1 MSMDEKKAGNP
12 SIPASGSPGSA
23 ATDPARPRLV
33 RRLGTFSAAA
43 VLVGSTIGSG
53 IFRVP
58 STVVNQGGTL
68 GASGILWILGAVFA
82 ICGALTIAELAAM
95 HPDSGGIY
103 VYVRQAFGPI
113 PAFLFGWTQLL
124 VIRPAALGAL
134 AILFAEYTGHF
145 VALSDTGERVLAGAL
160 IALLGAAN
168 YRSLGWAAAIQNVTT
183 AGKVLALVSLTAIA
197 LFLADP
203 AKGAMGGPLV
213 WGPTSWGGFGLALVG
228 VMWAYDGWADLTFVA
243 GEVKDPGK
251 ALPRALLLGTA
262 LVVVVYLAVIA
273 GYYFSLSLSEIGASE
288 LVAADA
294 AERVMGR
301 VGGSAVAAMVML
313 SAFGALNGSTITGP
327 RIFWAMADDG
337 LFFRKVAA
345 VHPRF
350 NTPHV
355 AIALCAGL
363 GIFYV
368 SFQTFEQLADA
379 FVLGIWPFYALA
391 VWAVFILRKKEPD
404 VPRTYRT
411 WGYPVTPLLF
421 LAASLYMLG
430 NALFMQPV
438 ATGIGAALILSGIPV
453 WWIRARL
460 RARSAGGAGGR
471 R

>member
-1 MSMDEKKAGNP
+1 MSMDETK
-12 SIPASGSPGSA
+12 SGSAPTSA
-23 ATDPARPRLV
+23 GDTAGGATAAESRPQLV

-58 STVVNQGGTL
+58 STVLDLVGTL
-68 GASGILWILGAVFA
+68 GASAVLWVLGAVFA

-95 HPDSGGIY
+95 HPQSGGIY
-103 VYVRQAFGPI
+103 VYVRQAFGPL

-134 AILFAEYTGHF
+134 AILFSAYAGTF
-145 VALSDTGERVLAGAL
+145 VHLSDVGERVLAAAL
-160 IALLGAAN
+160 IALLAAAN
-168 YRSLGWAAAIQNVTT
+168 YRSVGWAAVIQNVTT
-183 AGKVLALVSLTAIA
+183 AGKVLALVALTAIA

-203 AKGAMGGPLV
+203 SRGAMAGPLE
-213 WGPTSWGGFGLALVG
+213 WAPTTWGGFGLALVG

-243 GEVKDPGK
+243 GEVRDPGR
-251 ALPRALLLGTA
+251 ALPRALLLGTG

-273 GYYFSLSLSEIGASE
+273 GYYFALNLQEIAASE

-294 AERVMGR
+294 AARVMGR
-301 VGGSAVAAMVML
+301 TGQTAVAAMVML

-345 VHPRF
+345 VHPRY

-355 AIALCAGL
+355 AIVLCAAL

-391 VWAVFILRKKEPD
+391 VLAVFVLRKKEPD
-404 VPRTYRT
+404 VPRTYWT

-430 NALFMQPV
+430 NAVIFQPV
-438 ATGIGAALILSGIPV
+438 ATGIGVVMILSGIPV
-453 WWIRARL
+453 WWIRERIVRGKAER
-460 RARSAGGAGGR
+460 
-471 R
+471 